1 MLALRSSLRSIRASP
16 QLAAAGPVRHASNS
30 HMHDGD
36 AKTIQKEKEKAMK
49 GEKSDQG
56 TPGWNETIASESEA
70 KVKAQKNPKGPE
82 ELQAETA
89 KIKESE
95 HAHGAEPA
103 ESGTPPKNL

>member
-1 MLALRSSLRSIRASP
+1 MAVAQLLTDSHDL
-16 QLAAAGPVRHASNS
+16 LAAV
-30 HMHDGD
+30 HDGD

-95 HAHGAEPA
+95 HVSLVPQFTFTPEP
-103 ESGTPPKNL
+103 S